1 MVVSVRTS
9 IAKQIKKQQRSS
21 KKLSVR
27 QARIRAD
34 RKYYRNPENQKALV
48 SAFIGDLAEATF
60 SPETFSYRWNQKF
73 GNLIKSLQPKM
84 PNGRRKSIGMHA
96 AYENP
101 RYRRMFN
108 VLMHRD
114 PEAEVEWEAFR
125 RYFLNGVVKD
135 MILDRPLPARAVN
148 TLSSERKKRVRR
160 AVRKMDTRVR
170 VVDDQ
175 ADIRPVR
182 EEQASD
188 TREER
193 VPRGAVSFEAV
204 EMENGA
210 AVASNRS
217 DDKVPEEPL
226 PATERVASHPG
237 VDINLMDPAV
247 MEAERRRNWRGV
259 DINLMEPER
268 DEEAEELEA
277 LLRSS
282 MVSGRPDKRDEQA
295 VEVHESEKEAVENE
309 AAGKGLD
316 SVSDNQSEEVEEVS
330 APAADPVTAEREESV
345 LETVFRM
352 SEPNSDG
359 VTIAVPDHG
368 LGGWEAVMPEDTPV
382 AETAENSDRDSVSAV
397 VWGEAPENHAEPM
410 RQPENETVQQQ
421 EETAADRAARW
432 EAERSQKR
440 TMPYTAVNAGIKQP
454 ENSENAK
461 SRRSFRFGATLMR
474 NPVIRNLVMVAAL
487 AGTITGA
494 QVLRN
499 HLEAPVSR
507 ADTVLVD
514 HHNNDVREIVENG
527 AQKDRGVV
535 ETKTASKPTVAVEK
549 ESVVTDTVVKAVS
562 QQDSAPSVQ
571 PVTQDVSKE
580 PVVSRQDNAPSAGA
594 ENAENGS
601 ENKSEEAVKKPE
613 TKSEGTPGATTSGEN
628 EMPIV
633 ADNDVDTPVYTLED
647 IQNAGVGVVMTEEAP
662 YQVQIEDVPETAVAE
677 KATLPEAE
685 SKVSTD
691 GKETVEKG
699 EIDQPSTVKG
709 DQIYG
714 DQEQFSAQEL
724 IAIHDAAV
732 DNVAKTHF
740 FGRFSVKK
748 DEIRVEM
755 ARMVDSGE
763 ADKVVQQYRLDHAEE
778 IAVAQAEAAKVAA
791 EKATAE
797 QSGETKEEQEATAEN
812 GKGLFDSISEWYD
825 SATARKD
832 GSNGIV
838 SSFNKDV
845 VQPAL
850 NGSIPE
856 YTSAQKLQQ
865 AEDAAVREAAS
876 EKAKEDLTTTQKV
889 FGFGTAAFQTQDQ
902 VDARLSEME
911 KSGEAQKIRDEF
923 RKQHA
928 EEIAVAQAEAAKV
941 AAEKATTEKAAA
953 EKVASEK
960 VSETENESGGL
971 LGLLQRGANWVGS
984 SYDQATTYTAPDG
997 SQKSGIVSSAKDHL
1011 SAMGESETGKLPQ
1024 TKGELAKQL
1033 NEGHHI
1039 NRTVLNNR
1047 TPGSASGR

>member
-9 IAKQIKKQQRSS
+9 IAKQIKKQQHSS

-34 RKYYRNPENQKALV
+34 RKYYRNPENQKTLV

-135 MILDRPLPARAVN
+135 MILDRPLPARVVN
-148 TLSSERKKRVRR
+148 TLSPERKKRVRR
-160 AVRKMDTRVR
+160 AVRKMDTSVR
-170 VVDDQ
+170 AAGDQ
-175 ADIRPVR
+175 AKIRPVR
-182 EEQASD
+182 EERASD

-210 AVASNRS
+210 AMVSNRS

-226 PATERVASHPG
+226 PATERAASHPG

-295 VEVHESEKEAVENE
+295 VEVHEPEKEAVENE
-309 AAGKGLD
+309 AAGKGVD
-316 SVSDNQSEEVEEVS
+316 SVSDNQSEKVVEEVS
-330 APAADPVTAEREESV
+330 APAANPVTAEREEPVS
-345 LETVFRM
+345 ETVFRM
-352 SEPNSDG
+352 SEPNSEG
-359 VTIAVPDHG
+359 VTITVPDHG

-382 AETAENSDRDSVSAV
+382 AETAGNSDRESVSAAARD
-397 VWGEAPENHAEPM
+397 EAPEKHAEST
-410 RQPENETVQQQ
+410 RQPENETVQRQ
-421 EETAADRAARW
+421 EETAAGRAARW

-440 TMPYTAVNAGIKQP
+440 TAVNAGIKQP

-507 ADTVLVD
+507 AGTVLVD

-535 ETKTASKPTVAVEK
+535 ETKTASKPTVAMEK
-549 ESVVTDTVVKAVS
+549 ESVVTDTVVKAAS

-580 PVVSRQDNAPSAGA
+580 PVVSQQNNAPSAGA

-601 ENKSEEAVKKPE
+601 ENKSGEAVKMPE

-647 IQNAGVGVVMTEEAP
+647 IQNAGSGVVW
-662 YQVQIEDVPETAVAE
+662 
-677 KATLPEAE
+677 
-685 SKVSTD
+685 
-691 GKETVEKG
+691 
-699 EIDQPSTVKG
+699 
-709 DQIYG
+709 
-714 DQEQFSAQEL
+714 
-724 IAIHDAAV
+724 
-732 DNVAKTHF
+732 THLF
-740 FGRFSVKK
+740 
-748 DEIRVEM
+748 IR
-755 ARMVDSGE
+755 
-763 ADKVVQQYRLDHAEE
+763 
-778 IAVAQAEAAKVAA
+778 
-791 EKATAE
+791 
-797 QSGETKEEQEATAEN
+797 
-812 GKGLFDSISEWYD
+812 
-825 SATARKD
+825 
-832 GSNGIV
+832 
-838 SSFNKDV
+838 
-845 VQPAL
+845 
-850 NGSIPE
+850 
-856 YTSAQKLQQ
+856 
-865 AEDAAVREAAS
+865 
-876 EKAKEDLTTTQKV
+876 
-889 FGFGTAAFQTQDQ
+889 
-902 VDARLSEME
+902 
-911 KSGEAQKIRDEF
+911 
-923 RKQHA
+923 
-928 EEIAVAQAEAAKV
+928 
-941 AAEKATTEKAAA
+941 
-953 EKVASEK
+953 
-960 VSETENESGGL
+960 
-971 LGLLQRGANWVGS
+971 
-984 SYDQATTYTAPDG
+984 
-997 SQKSGIVSSAKDHL
+997 
-1011 SAMGESETGKLPQ
+1011 
-1024 TKGELAKQL
+1024 
-1033 NEGHHI
+1033 
-1039 NRTVLNNR
+1039 
-1047 TPGSASGR
+1047 